1 MNRKS
6 QILGT
11 WPSRLLLVGMGLFGL
26 SLFAQTPGDQPVPA
40 AQQQADTDKKP
51 GPTVKKEETRRQ
63 PDLGVAVD
71 SGRKSDAL
79 ATWITSENNPGETVG
94 PWTIKQSIEFGG
106 RVTDFTGNTG
116 TWDTFVN
123 LGTGPRLLEY
133 TLDLHS
139 PDHKGFLFDDLTF
152 SNFGYGGDPNNLSRV
167 RAQKGK
173 IYGFNGSFRRDQNI
187 FDYDLLANPLNPT
200 APGTSVPI
208 VPILNSPHEFLLT
221 RRMSDANLTLF
232 PVGNIR
238 FKLGW
243 SRVVNEGNTFTTDHQ
258 GTEALLLS
266 PTLNTAD
273 NYNFGISFRFIPRT
287 SINYDQF
294 YTYFKGDTS
303 TMLAPQNL
311 QSLFGIPGFTLA
323 GGIPVNPGIAF
334 NTSAGQPCN
343 PLVLGTGFVNPAC
356 NGYFSYNRFG
366 RTRNSFP
373 TEQFSFQSGYF
384 RRLDFS
390 GRLNYSDAEAS
401 NPSTAELFDGL
412 ITRNRVRDL
421 ALTGSSLA
429 HRISLASD
437 LATTIHVTEKFRIVD
452 SFRYDA
458 FRIPGNWT
466 LTTASLFGATLL
478 SSENRF
484 SPATCPPPFTAA
496 TCPQHNAS
504 SAADLIV
511 DARNDFLGQKRTANT
526 FLLEYDFTKRITAHV
541 GYRFERREI
550 TQRVDNSQVQT
561 FFPGPTAA
569 LANRGA
575 CAPAAAH
582 PLNPDGTCTVVVDAA
597 DVGEDFIQI
606 NGHTGLIGFAAR
618 PTERFRIS
626 ADAEFFSADNAFFR
640 ISPRHLQDYR
650 IRANYRVKDWATFG
664 AAVRILEDRNTSA
677 DIGRL
682 QHNRSFGFSGV
693 FAPPEAKWGLDLSY
707 DYNDIFSQTNICFV
721 ATPNRNPPG
730 VTSCGTPFLS
740 GLSFYTNLSHF
751 ASGTF
756 VLKPWK
762 RVTAGAGYA
771 VTSTSGNTLI
781 LNPFAPTG
789 PLAYNYHLP
798 TASLAIAISEK
809 LTYKTG
815 WNYYDYNEKS
825 SPGSTLPRD
834 FRGNMFSMSLRY
846 SM

>member
-11 WPSRLLLVGMGLFGL
+11 WPSYLLLAGMGLFSL
-26 SLFAQTPGDQPVPA
+26 SLFAQTSGDQTASAP
-40 AQQQADTDKKP
+40 QQQTDTDKKP
-51 GPTVKKEETRRQ
+51 APAAKKGEGPRQ
-63 PDLGVAVD
+63 PDLGIAVD
-71 SGRKSDAL
+71 SARKSDSL
-79 ATWITSENNPGETVG
+79 ATWITSENNPGETAG

-106 RVTDFTGNTG
+106 RITDFTGNRG

-123 LGTGPRLLEY
+123 LGSGPRLSEY

-139 PDHKGFLFDDLTF
+139 PDHKGFLFDDFNF

-173 IYGFNGSFRRDQNI
+173 IYSFNGSFRRDQNI

-200 APGTSVPI
+200 APGSSNPI
-208 VPILNSPHEFLLT
+208 IPILRSPHEFLLT

-266 PTLNTAD
+266 PTLNTTD
-273 NYNFGISFRFIPRT
+273 NYNFGVSFRFIPRT

-294 YTYFKGDTS
+294 YTYFKGDT
-303 TMLAPQNL
+303 TTALAPRNFQT
-311 QSLFGIPGFTLA
+311 LFGIPGFTLA
-323 GGIPVNPGIAF
+323 GGVPVNPGIVY
-334 NTSAGQPCN
+334 NTTAGQPCN
-343 PLVLGTGFVNPAC
+343 PLILGTGFVNPAC
-356 NGYFSYNRFG
+356 NGYFSYSRFG

-373 TEQFSFQSGYF
+373 TEQFSFQSEYF

-401 NPSTAELFDGL
+401 NPSTAEFFDGL

-421 ALTGSSLA
+421 ALIGSSLA
-429 HRISLASD
+429 HRLSLAGD
-437 LATTIHVTEKFRIVD
+437 LATTIHITEKFRIVD

-458 FRIPGNWT
+458 FRIPGNWS
-466 LTTASLFGATLL
+466 LVTASLFGATLL

-484 SPATCPPPFTAA
+484 TPATCPPPFTAA

-504 SAADLIV
+504 SSADLIV

-526 FLLEYDFTKRITAHV
+526 FLLEYDFTKRITAHL

-550 TQRVDNSQVQT
+550 TQRVDNNQIQT

-575 CAPAAAH
+575 CAPAVAH
-582 PLNPDGTCTVVVDAA
+582 PLNPDGTCTVLVPAA
-597 DVGEDFIQI
+597 DVGQDFIQI

-640 ISPRHLQDYR
+640 ITPRHLQDYR
-650 IRANYRVKDWATFG
+650 IRATYKAKDWATLG
-664 AAVRILEDRNTSA
+664 SAVRILEDRNTSA

-682 QHNRSFGFSGV
+682 EHNRSFAFSGA
-693 FAPPEAKWGLDLSY
+693 FAPPEAIWGVDLSY

-721 ATPNRNPPG
+721 ATPNFNPPG
-730 VTSCGTPFLS
+730 VINCGTPFLS
-740 GLSFYTNLSHF
+740 GLSFYTNFSHF
-751 ASGTF
+751 ASGSF
-756 VLKPWK
+756 VVRPGK
-762 RVTAGAGYA
+762 RLTAGVGYA

-781 LNPFAPTG
+781 LNPIAPTG
-789 PLAYNYHLP
+789 PLNFNYHLP
-798 TASLAIAISEK
+798 TASVAFAISEK
-809 LTYKTG
+809 VTFKSG

-825 SPGSTLPRD
+825 DPGPTFPRD
-834 FRGNMFSMSLRY
+834 FRGNMFSLSLRY
-846 SM
+846 TM